1 MVSMADLPP
10 GLADLMPNREAS
22 MAIIEHTDHI
32 AQLGILLAI
41 LAPIGDGPRCPRRV
55 LLHKP
60 YPQLFAADS
69 IPCHEDSR
77 SPLPDWDSYPDP
89 ADENVARPQPAN
101 AGLRVPRARGPGTS
115 GQPALARPQF
125 AHEPPR
131 AGPRPGAVQAGG
143 IRRRGDPHRVGP
155 YRPHKSPG
163 MAYVPQAGRGDLHL
177 MRATF
182 RKGGSFI
189 APRTRA
195 DR

>member
-32 AQLGILLAI
+32 AQLGIFLAI

-60 YPQLFAADS
+60 SPQLFAADS

-89 ADENVARPQPAN
+89 ADENVARPQPAYASRALVAPGLLGSLPSLAPDLPTSLPGLGLGLALSKP
-101 AGLRVPRARGPGTS
+101 AGSGGAAIRIAWGLIALTNLLAWRMFPRQEGET
-115 GQPALARPQF
+115 
-125 AHEPPR
+125 
-131 AGPRPGAVQAGG
+131 
-143 IRRRGDPHRVGP
+143 
-155 YRPHKSPG
+155 Y
-163 MAYVPQAGRGDLHL
+163 
-177 MRATF
+177 T
-182 RKGGSFI
+182 
-189 APRTRA
+189 
-195 DR
+195 